1 MVKFIR
7 RIGLKRILYGSDA
20 ATGSNLR
27 PRESWE
33 AFRQLKLS
41 DKEFKAI
48 AGNVA
53 PYFP

>member
-7 RIGLKRILYGSDA
+7 QVGAKRILYGTDA

-41 DKEFKAI
+41 DKEFKTI
-48 AGNVA
+48 AENVA
-53 PYFP
+53 PYFR